1 MERAKERR
9 KVKQKLEPKIV
20 QTIEF
25 RVQLE
30 KTKPETGN
38 EEERK
43 KVSHNK
49 KKHDTES
56 SKN

>member
-9 KVKQKLEPKIV
+9 KVKQKIEPKIV

-56 SKN
+56 A